1 MNKKQVLPLVTCP
14 LPFNPKHLNER
25 WTTTATQYRTL
36 VVFRALNLFTSQG
49 HEVKRESQA
58 WRETQ
63 VLFSFILSSCFCGI
77 SCNLFQFSWCYQS
90 HFLILVC
97 HHLNLMRTSGHF
109 PSPQLE
115 KNLNLIRTSGHF
127 AMKFINLRRPG
138 SKPVFVVLP
147 SENKKYTF
155 YINNVKVLLFVF

>member
-1 MNKKQVLPLVTCP
+1 M
-14 LPFNPKHLNER
+14 
-25 WTTTATQYRTL
+25 
-36 VVFRALNLFTSQG
+36 
-49 HEVKRESQA
+49 
-58 WRETQ
+58 
-63 VLFSFILSSCFCGI
+63 I
-77 SCNLFQFSWCYQS
+77 
-90 HFLILVC
+90 
-97 HHLNLMRTSGHF
+97 RTSGHF

-155 YINNVKVLLFVF
+155 YINNVKVLLFVC